1 MNLDSVAT
9 TTAVRPVADT
19 APQPPRDL
27 LSRLWPTGYHP
38 GRAYLIVLAV
48 STFIV
53 SRWFRAGTFIATG
66 DMGPLI
72 RQGWEPGVLWSWNY
86 QVTGAGSAAH
96 TIGRAPEFL
105 LIWLSG
111 VFGFDETVAQWLFY
125 SIIYGLVA
133 FGVAYAAGAIV
144 RSEWG
149 IVVAGSFAVMNGFFL
164 TRIPNPLNIISVG
177 TLALLTGMAL
187 RVAQGRTMPA
197 PLAGFAFIPIA
208 FLAFNPPMF
217 VVAAAWTVLFAPV
230 LAGML
235 YGWRGLVRLLKW
247 DVLAAPWVVVLN
259 LWWILPFLQAYTGGG
274 GAESNATFTDP
285 TNWTWAQIN
294 NQIPNILTLTANWAW
309 YLPQYLPFT
318 DALDRPTWIWIRYLI
333 PALVFAAPLAALP
346 IRRRASMVLLGL
358 SGVFVFLAK
367 GLMEP
372 LSDVNLMLYLKMPGF
387 WLFREPMSKLGQL
400 LVTFFAIQLAILAEG
415 VYHRWRQRD
424 HTPARWPKFL
434 PHPSTLAFVAA
445 TAGTLLAIAYPYP
458 VATGGV
464 IPDARP
470 MQPSA
475 HVRVPE
481 YWRSM
486 AATINADPSTGKVLV
501 LPHDD
506 YYQMPTQWG
515 FFGVDSIAN
524 LLIKRGVVQPKPD
537 GYFGDVPG
545 YKADITGI
553 QTALLS
559 GDLTAV
565 PRLLDASGIDKIIV
579 RHDLIRDMPG
589 RSIAD
594 DDVLTKAL
602 KRTEGMTLAA
612 EGELDLWKAPP
623 ESGELARAYSNIVTV
638 GARPDAGAAVIGS
651 IGTDSAAMALKSS
664 TKAPLYPVV
673 DDTPQVTDDTVQW
686 PVPAVD
692 EGNPETTVELLPGRF
707 VVAQRARAAA
717 VLTPSLDEQAGR
729 LVFTDPTKVRLDGEV
744 VSERPPLRVP
754 VKRTDIVAVK
764 VGSRAVSLD
773 QWGREALPR
782 APGMPVARS
791 SVPVGSAAPLTAFAP
806 SKQPADPAPP
816 SEVYDCNNYEP
827 RPAEELKLRK
837 ETVQT
842 DAGPAIRLSA
852 VDHAACT
859 RIEIRDA
866 VPGRTYRVRL
876 EYRMVEGKR
885 PQICLWQVGTDGCT
899 LAPRPTINAGWHPY
913 EQIVTVEPDAD
924 KLILVLHADVGERLL
939 GKTVTDYR
947 SISIEALDPVL
958 ETEIWPPEIPQREID
973 VEGGKHTLSVTGGL
987 SGSSLSEFEP
997 LQDCFR
1003 YDDRTQQEAGLMAS
1017 YSGDLRDPTI
1027 TLGARD
1033 HMACLGATVPDMGQ
1047 SSLYRFSLESRP
1059 INDRNPKFCL
1069 YLRGPDRCQRL
1080 PVIAEWDDWTP
1091 FATLVGPDA
1100 KAVETRVYLYGLRTL
1115 EGTEQ
1120 SRVEYRSVRLNPVA
1134 SPSSVV
1140 LVRQPYGG
1148 TPDVMDER
1156 FIPVESKRINPT
1168 RTDITAGPGA
1178 ALVALT
1184 ETNAP
1189 GWSLSGFGKS
1199 SAAQGWMASW
1209 RVEGQPV
1216 DAAARYLPAS
1226 TSRLGLY
1233 LLPVALGAAFL
1244 AMLTGAWWRR
1254 RRLRRSNP

>member
-1 MNLDSVAT
+1 MNLLSVAT
-9 TTAVRPVADT
+9 TTQAPPESSPVA
-19 APQPPRDL
+19 APSRDW
-27 LSRLWPTGYHP
+27 LSRLWPSGFHP
-38 GRAYLIVLAV
+38 ARAYGIVLLI

-105 LIWLSG
+105 LIWLSRSM
-111 VFGFDETVAQWLFY
+111 GFDETVAQWMFY
-125 SIIYGLVA
+125 TIIYGLVA

-149 IVVAGSFAVMNGFFL
+149 IVVAGTFAVMNGFFL

-177 TLALLTGMAL
+177 TLALLTGIAM
-187 RVAQGRTMPA
+187 RVAQGRTVPT
-197 PLAGFAFIPIA
+197 PIAGFAFIPIA

-217 VVAAAWTVLFAPV
+217 VVATLWASVFALLLVGFLF
-230 LAGML
+230 GR
-235 YGWRGLVRLLKW
+235 RGFMRLLKW
-247 DVLAAPWVVVLN
+247 DLMAAPWVVVLN
-259 LWWILPFLQAYTGGG
+259 LWWLVPFLQAYTGGG

-294 NQIPNILTLTANWAW
+294 NQIPNALTLTANWAW

-318 DALDRPTWIWIRYLI
+318 EALDRPTWIWIRYLI

-346 IRRRASMVLLGL
+346 ARRRVSMVLLGL

-372 LSDVNLMLYLKMPGF
+372 LSQVNLWLYLHVPGF

-400 LVTFFAIQLAILAEG
+400 LVVLFAVQLAILAEG
-415 VYHRWRQRD
+415 VLHRWRDRG
-424 HTPARWPKFL
+424 PRSARWPGFL
-434 PHPSTLAFVAA
+434 PHPRTLTLVGA
-445 TAGTLLAIAYPYP
+445 TLGTLLVIIYPYP
-458 VATGGV
+458 IATGGV
-464 IPDARP
+464 IPDQRP

-481 YWRSM
+481 YWREM
-486 AATINADPSTGKVLV
+486 AAVVNADPRPGKVLV
-501 LPHDD
+501 LPLDD

-524 LLIKRGVVQPKPD
+524 LLVRRGVIQPKPD

-545 YKADITGI
+545 YKADVQGI
-553 QTALLS
+553 QTALTS
-559 GDLTAV
+559 GDLSAV
-565 PRLLDASGIDKIIV
+565 PRLLDASGIDTIIV

-589 RSIAD
+589 RAIAD
-594 DDVLTKAL
+594 DEVLAKAL
-602 KRTEGMTLAA
+602 QRTPGMTRSV
-612 EGELDLWKAPP
+612 EGELELWHAPAG
-623 ESGELARAYSNIVTV
+623 SGDTVRAYNNVVTV
-638 GARPDAGAAVIGS
+638 GSRPDAGAAVLGS
-651 IGTDSAAMALKSS
+651 IGNGSAVMALKSS
-664 TKAPLYPVV
+664 TKAPAYPTV
-673 DDTPQVTDDTVQW
+673 DDSPQVTDDSVAW
-686 PVPAVD
+686 PIPAVD
-692 EGNPETTVELLPGRF
+692 EGDPETTVDLLPGRY

-717 VLTPSLDEQAGR
+717 VLTPSLDKAQSR
-729 LVFTDPTKVRLDGEV
+729 LVFTDPTKIRIDQDV
-744 VSERPPLRVP
+744 VSTRPPLYVP
-754 VKRTDIVAVK
+754 VPRTDVVAVRA
-764 VGSRAVSLD
+764 GTRAVSLD
-773 QWGREALPR
+773 QWGRQALPR
-782 APGMPVARS
+782 KFGAPVAQAA
-791 SVPVGSAAPLTAFAP
+791 VAVGSATPLTVFSP
-806 SKQPADPAPP
+806 SAEPADPAPA

-827 RPAEELKLRK
+827 RPASELKLRK
-837 ETVQT
+837 TTVPT
-842 DAGPAIRLSA
+842 PAGPAIRLSA

-866 VPGRTYRVRL
+866 APGRTYRVRL
-876 EYRMVEGKR
+876 EYRMVQGKR
-885 PQICLWQVGTDGCT
+885 PQICLWQVGTDGCA

-924 KLILVLHADVGERLL
+924 SLILVLHADVGERLL

-947 SISIEALDPVL
+947 SISIEALDPIL
-958 ETEIWPPEIPQREID
+958 ETEIWPPEVRQQE
-973 VEGGKHTLSVTGGL
+973 VELTGGEHTLSVSGGP
-987 SGSSLSEFEP
+987 SGSSLSQFEP

-1003 YDDRTQQEAGLMAS
+1003 YDDRTQEQAGLMAS

-1033 HMACLGATVPDMGQ
+1033 HMACLGATIPDMGQ
-1047 SSLYRFSLESRP
+1047 SSLYRFALEARKV
-1059 INDRNPKFCL
+1059 NDRDPKFCL
-1069 YLRGPDRCQRL
+1069 YLRGPDRCQKL
-1080 PVIAEWDDWTP
+1080 PIVVGWNGWTP
-1091 FATLVGPDA
+1091 FSTLVGPDA

-1120 SRVEYRSVRLNPVA
+1120 SRVEYRSIRLNPVA

-1148 TPDVMDER
+1148 TPDVMGPR
-1156 FIPVESKRINPT
+1156 TIPVEYKRRNPVT
-1168 RTDITAGPGA
+1168 TEVTVGPGA
-1178 ALVALT
+1178 TLVALT

-1189 GWSLSGFGKS
+1189 GWNLTGFGKS
-1199 SAAQGWMASW
+1199 SPAQGWMASW
-1209 RVEGQPV
+1209 KVDAEPV
-1216 DAAARYLPAS
+1216 DGAARYLPAG
-1226 TSRLGLY
+1226 TSRKALY
-1233 LLPVALGAAFL
+1233 LLPVALVAAFAAL
-1244 AMLTGAWWRR
+1244 VMGAWWRR
-1254 RRLRRSNP
+1254 RRARRRPA

>member
-1 MNLDSVAT
+1 MPPT
-9 TTAVRPVADT
+9 QQ
-19 APQPPRDL
+19 APEVPSTGEQRTRPPR
-27 LSRLWPTGYHP
+27 RFAWAWPAGFHP
-38 GRAYLIVLAV
+38 ARAYGIVLIISTLIVG
-48 STFIV
+48 
-53 SRWFRAGTFIATG
+53 RWFRAGTFIATG
-66 DMGPLI
+66 DMGPFL
-72 RQGWEPGVLWSWNY
+72 RQGWEPGVLWSWNQ

-105 LIWLSG
+105 LIWINKQL
-111 VFGFDETVAQWLFY
+111 GFDEMTAQWMFY
-125 SIIYGLVA
+125 TIIYGLVA

-144 RSEWG
+144 RNEWA
-149 IVVAGSFAVMNGFFL
+149 IVVAGTFAVMNGFFL

-177 TLALLTGMAL
+177 TVALLTGIAL
-187 RVAQGRTMPA
+187 RVAQGRTVPT
-197 PLAGFAFIPIA
+197 PIAGFAFIPIA

-217 VVAAAWTVLFAPV
+217 VVAAMWATAGA
-230 LAGML
+230 LALVWAM
-235 YGWRGLVRLLKW
+235 YGWRAFLRLLRW
-247 DVLAAPWVVVLN
+247 DIMAVPWVIVLN
-259 LWWILPFLQAYTGGG
+259 LWWIFPFLQAYTGGG

-318 DALDRPTWIWIRYLI
+318 DALDRPAWIWVRYLI
-333 PALVFAAPLAALP
+333 PTLVFAAPLAALAA
-346 IRRRASMVLLGL
+346 RRRAAMVLLGL
-358 SGVFVFLAK
+358 AGVFVFLAK

-372 LSDVNLMLYLKMPGF
+372 LSQVNLWLYLHIPGF

-400 LVTFFAIQLAILAEG
+400 LVVFFAILMAILVEG
-415 VYHRWRQRD
+415 VIERWRNRG
-424 HTPARWPKFL
+424 TRPSLWPAVI
-434 PHPSTLAFVAA
+434 PHPRTLALVA
-445 TAGTLLAIAYPYP
+445 TAVGVVLAASYPYP

-475 HVRVPE
+475 HVRVPDF
-481 YWRSM
+481 WREM
-486 AATINADPSTGKVLV
+486 AAVINEDPSPGKVLV
-501 LPHDD
+501 LPLDD
-506 YYQMPTQWG
+506 YYQMPTEWG

-545 YKADITGI
+545 YKADVTGI
-553 QTALLS
+553 QTALLA
-559 GDLTAV
+559 GDLDAV

-594 DDVLTKAL
+594 DTILAKAL
-602 KRTEGMTLAA
+602 ERTPGMTRER
-612 EGELDLWKAPP
+612 EGDLELWKTPP
-623 ESGELARAYSNIVTV
+623 ASGEPVRAYDNIVSV

-651 IGTDSAAMALKSS
+651 IGSGSAVMALKSS
-664 TKAPLYPVV
+664 TKPPLYPTV
-673 DDTPQVTDDTVQW
+673 DDSVQVTDDSVQW

-692 EGNPETTVELLPGRF
+692 SGSPETTVDLLPGRY

-717 VLTPSLDEQAGR
+717 VLTPTLDAGAKK
-729 LVFTDPTKVRLDGEV
+729 LVFTDPTEVRIDGRV
-744 VSERPPLRVP
+744 VSERAPTEVP
-754 VKRTDIVAVK
+754 VPSTDIVAVR

-773 QWGREALPR
+773 GWGRQALPR
-782 APGMPVARS
+782 KPGTPVQPA
-791 SVPVGSAAPLTAFAP
+791 SVPVGAATPLTAFVP
-806 SKQPADPAPP
+806 SKEAARPAPP

-827 RPAEELKLRK
+827 RPASELKLRK
-837 ETVQT
+837 RTVQT
-842 DAGPAIRLSA
+842 DKGPAIRLSA
-852 VDHAACT
+852 IDHAACT
-859 RIEIRDA
+859 RIEIQDA
-866 VPGRTYRVRL
+866 EAGRTYRVRM

-885 PQICLWQVGTDGCT
+885 PQICLWQVGTDGCM
-899 LAPRPTINAGWHPY
+899 LAPRPSINAGWHPY

-924 KLILVLHADVGERLL
+924 SLILVLHADVGQRLL
-939 GKTVTDYR
+939 GRTVTDYR

-958 ETEIWPPEIPQREID
+958 ETEVWPEPIAEDQID
-973 VEGGKHTLSVTGGL
+973 LDGGKHRLSVTGGPA
-987 SGSSLSEFEP
+987 GSALADFEP

-1003 YDDRTQQEAGLMAS
+1003 YDDKDQEEAGLMAE

-1047 SSLYRFSLESRP
+1047 SSLYRFSLEARKLDSR
-1059 INDRNPKFCL
+1059 DPKFCL

-1080 PVIAEWDDWTP
+1080 PVAGPWDDWTP
-1091 FATLVGPDA
+1091 YATLVGPSDQ
-1100 KAVETRVYLYGLRTL
+1100 AVETRVYLYGLRTL

-1120 SRVEYRSVRLNPVA
+1120 SRVEYRSIRLNPVA

-1148 TPDVMDER
+1148 TPDLMDDR
-1156 FIPVESKRINPT
+1156 TIQAQSKEVNPT
-1168 RTDITAGPGA
+1168 RTDVEVGPGA

-1184 ETNAP
+1184 QTNAP
-1189 GWSLSGFGKS
+1189 GWNLTGFGKS

-1209 RVEGQPV
+1209 KVEGQPV
-1216 DAAARYLPAS
+1216 DGAARYLPAS
-1226 TSRLGLY
+1226 KSRQALY
-1233 LLPVALGAAFL
+1233 LLPVAIVSAFAAM
-1244 AMLTGAWWRR
+1244 AMGVWWRR
-1254 RRLRRSNP
+1254 RKAARSRG

>member
-1 MNLDSVAT
+1 MDAVAT
-9 TTAVRPVADT
+9 TTAVRPQPDS

-27 LSRLWPTGYHP
+27 LSRLWPEGFHP
-38 GRAYLIVLAV
+38 GRAYLIVLAI
-48 STFIV
+48 STLIV

-105 LIWLSG
+105 LIWLSHAL
-111 VFGFDETVAQWLFY
+111 GFDETVAQWLFY

-149 IVVAGSFAVMNGFFL
+149 IVVAGTFAVMNGFFL

-177 TLALLTGMAL
+177 TLALLTGIAL
-187 RVAQGRTMPA
+187 RVAQGRTVPT
-197 PLAGFAFIPIA
+197 PVAGFAFIPIA

-217 VVAAAWTVLFAPV
+217 VVATVWASVFALV
-230 LAGML
+230 LAGL
-235 YGWRGLVRLLKW
+235 FYGWRGFLRLLKW
-247 DVLAAPWVVVLN
+247 DILAAPWVIALN
-259 LWWILPFLQAYTGGG
+259 LWWIVPFLQAYTGGG
-274 GAESNATFTDP
+274 GAESNAAFTDP

-294 NQIPNILTLTANWAW
+294 NQIPNVLTLTANWAW
-309 YLPQYLPFT
+309 DLPQYLPFT
-318 DALDRPTWIWIRYLI
+318 DALDRPAWVWIRYLI

-346 IRRRASMVLLGL
+346 VRRRISMILLGL

-372 LSDVNLMLYLKMPGF
+372 LADVNLWLYLHMPGF

-400 LVTFFAIQLAILAEG
+400 LVVFFAIQLAILAEG
-415 VYHRWRQRD
+415 VVHRWKHRE
-424 HTPARWPKFL
+424 PASSRWPRFL
-434 PHPSTLAFVAA
+434 PHPSTVAFVAA
-445 TAGTLLAIAYPYP
+445 TAGTLLVIAYPYP
-458 VATGGV
+458 IATGGV
-464 IPDARP
+464 IPDERP

-475 HVRVPE
+475 HVRVPD
-481 YWRSM
+481 YWRDM
-486 AATINADPSTGKVLV
+486 AATINADPSPGKVLV
-501 LPHDD
+501 LPLDD

-545 YKADITGI
+545 YKADIQGI

-559 GDLTAV
+559 GDLAAV
-565 PRLLDASGIDKIIV
+565 PRLLDASGIDKIV
-579 RHDLIRDMPG
+579 LRHDLIRDMPG
-589 RSIAD
+589 RAIAD
-594 DDVLTKAL
+594 DEVLAKAL
-602 KRTEGMTLAA
+602 RRTPGMEQVTK
-612 EGELDLWKAPP
+612 GELELWKTPAA
-623 ESGELARAYSNIVTV
+623 SGDPARGYSDTVSV

-651 IGTDSAAMALKSS
+651 IGTGTAAMALKSS
-664 TKAPLYPVV
+664 TKAPTYPVV
-673 DDTPQVTDDTVQW
+673 DDSAQVTDDSVQW

-692 EGNPETTVELLPGRF
+692 SGHPSTTVDLKAGTF

-717 VLTPSLDEQAGR
+717 VLTPSLDTAGSR
-729 LVFTDPTKVRLDGEV
+729 LVFTDPTKVRIDGQV
-744 VSERPPLRVP
+744 VSTRPPLYVP
-754 VKRTDIVAVK
+754 VPGTDIVAVR
-764 VGSRAVSLD
+764 VGTRSVSLD
-773 QWGREALPR
+773 QWGREELPR
-782 APGMPVARS
+782 PAGTPPTAA
-791 SVPVGSAAPLTAFAP
+791 SVPVGSASPMTAFAP
-806 SKQPADPAPP
+806 SDEPADPAPP

-827 RPAEELKLRK
+827 RPAAELKLRK
-837 ETVQT
+837 TTIQT

-958 ETEIWPPEIPQREID
+958 KKDIWPPEIPQREID
-973 VEGGKHTLSVTGGL
+973 LPRGEHTISVTGGPAGSAL
-987 SGSSLSEFEP
+987 SQFEP

-1003 YDDRTQQEAGLMAS
+1003 YDDLTQEEAGLMAS

-1033 HMACLGATVPDMGQ
+1033 HMACLGASVPDMGQ
-1047 SSLYRFSLESRP
+1047 SSLYEFSLEARP
-1059 INDRNPKFCL
+1059 LNDRNPKFCL
-1069 YLRGPDRCQRL
+1069 YLRGPDRSQRL
-1080 PVIAEWDDWTP
+1080 PVINQWDDWTP
-1091 FATLVGPDA
+1091 FATLVGPDS

-1120 SRVEYRSVRLNPVA
+1120 SRVEYRAIRLNPVA
-1134 SPSSVV
+1134 SPTSVV
-1140 LVRQPYGG
+1140 LVRQPEGDG
-1148 TPDVMDER
+1148 DLMAKRSID
-1156 FIPVESKRINPT
+1156 VESTRINPT
-1168 RTDITAGPGA
+1168 RTDIVAEPGA
-1178 ALVALT
+1178 ELIALT

-1199 SAAQGWMASW
+1199 TAAQGWMASW
-1209 RVEGQPV
+1209 AVDGQAV
-1216 DAAARYLPAS
+1216 DAAARYLPAG
-1226 TSRLGLY
+1226 TSRKALY
-1233 LLPVALGAAFL
+1233 LLPVAIVAAFA
-1244 AMLTGAWWRR
+1244 AMAFGAWWRR
-1254 RRLRRSNP
+1254 RKARRSAA